1 MRKQPSKENSGQLFV
16 ISAPSGAGKTSL
28 VRALMESSDTIGV
41 AISHTTRTRRPEE
54 TDGLNYH
61 FVPEAEFT
69 GMVERDEF
77 LEWATVF
84 EHLYGTSTGAVN
96 LVLGEGKH
104 LILEIDWQGATQVRK
119 KLPGTQSIF
128 IFPPSLSALRDRLE
142 NRAQDD
148 VETVDKRM
156 SAAFEELSHWHEFD
170 YLIVNDQ
177 FDAALAEL
185 QAVVAGEGAHYHRD
199 KQLKAL
205 GPLIEDLL
213 PQ

>member
-1 MRKQPSKENSGQLFV
+1 
-16 ISAPSGAGKTSL
+16 
-28 VRALMESSDTIGV
+28 
-41 AISHTTRTRRPEE
+41 
-54 TDGLNYH
+54 
-61 FVPEAEFT
+61 
-69 GMVERDEF
+69 MVDRGEF

-84 EHLYGTSTGAVN
+84 EHLYGTSTSAVN
-96 LVLGEGKH
+96 LILSQGKH
-104 LILEIDWQGATQVRK
+104 LILEIDWQGAAQVRQ
-119 KLPGTQSIF
+119 KLPDTRSIF
-128 IFPPSLSALRDRLE
+128 IFPPSLRALRDRLL

-185 QAVVAGEGAHYHRD
+185 KAVVAGEGARYHRER
-199 KQLKAL
+199 QLEAL